1 MWPTSSVGRC
11 TRCFGGYYDAEI
23 LKLTGTQEEMAT
35 ELARREHAAEAS
47 ASSHK
52 AAPPKKDYTAAQLP
66 VDAGGTIGP
75 YCLTHKVCT
84 STRNPGNMQKAECD
98 SMFCKIAAAPIRPV
112 EVLLERLVTGT
123 LSNKAKAAGQE
134 KVFASLTP
142 HKGRNTKTVAKGGDC
157 SVCLKP
163 VPSDGK
169 FMTCGACKSLYH
181 LGSCAGIKESTF
193 GAMGQE
199 RREKWRCR
207 SCRSADSSSTQGSVS
222 EEPQGICASE
232 ELLSAVNTKL
242 DLLVSL
248 KANVDT
254 LLTLPSKVDELL
266 TLKPAVQCLQER
278 VKTLQQSID
287 DLSLKYDSVLAKA
300 TENEKNTEALQVRL
314 AEVCSVVD
322 EQSRTIQRLQGDLNH
337 LEQRSRSTNL
347 EIHGLPCH
355 KDENLERIIADLG
368 DKLDLPPLQ
377 AADVLAIH
385 RLATKPGLAP
395 PVLISSPRCG
405 QPESAQ
411 RGRLASSERRTVD
424 DFEVRPIGLGSESA
438 CLSVKR

>member
-1 MWPTSSVGRC
+1 M
-11 TRCFGGYYDAEI
+11 
-23 LKLTGTQEEMAT
+23 
-35 ELARREHAAEAS
+35 
-47 ASSHK
+47 
-52 AAPPKKDYTAAQLP
+52 
-66 VDAGGTIGP
+66 
-75 YCLTHKVCT
+75 
-84 STRNPGNMQKAECD
+84 N
-98 SMFCKIAAAPIRPV
+98 
-112 EVLLERLVTGT
+112 
-123 LSNKAKAAGQE
+123 
-134 KVFASLTP
+134 SL
-142 HKGRNTKTVAKGGDC
+142 GDC

-266 TLKPAVQCLQER
+266 TLKPAVQCLQET
-278 VKTLQQSID
+278 VKTLQQSIG
-287 DLSLKYDSVLAKA
+287 DLTLKYDSVLAKA

-314 AEVCSVVD
+314 AEVCSVAD

-377 AADVLAIH
+377 AGDVLAIH
-385 RLATKPGLAP
+385 RLATKPGPAP
-395 PVLISSPRCG
+395 PVLIRF
-405 QPESAQ
+405 A
-411 RGRLASSERRTVD
+411 
-424 DFEVRPIGLGSESA
+424 
-438 CLSVKR
+438 SVKVYDEWMSRRVRLSSLYNSGKLPKVYFNENLTRANRELFWMARSKAKEVLFKYVWVKGGKIFAKKEQGSALVRVNTINDLENIS